1 MKSDKKRKRR
11 TGSFWNFE
19 DKKKLEEERNS
30 FCCNVCLPLVSH
42 SCHKKDQLL
51 VPNLILRKLSLA
63 DNVYT
68 PSLSFRPSQCS
79 GKNILITHK
88 YWNIAAVIFLAINK
102 T

>member
-68 PSLSFRPSQCS
+68 PSS
-79 GKNILITHK
+79 GVSKSSKNGVFYKSSYLRFDFFISMQ
-88 YWNIAAVIFLAINK
+88 N
-102 T
+102 